1 MEIKEDTYNEFL
13 PPPISVKKNIFAAM
27 KTVGTITVI
36 ILSVILCAFATQGPK
51 PVYSKAALGK
61 RLFSEKILSL
71 DSSVS
76 CASCHNPNYAFADT
90 VAFSKGI
97 NGKPTSRN
105 TPSVLNMKNRPY
117 YFWDGRAGSL
127 EIQALVPIQN
137 ADEMGLPVSEAVA
150 RLNKS
155 KLYKDLF
162 LKTFKQLPNP
172 ENLAAALSAYEQ
184 TLETVDSRFDDWSNN
199 MGKLSP
205 AEERGRQLFIGKAK
219 CFDCHAQE
227 DFTTDAFKNIGLYNE
242 TSLKDAGLFNI
253 TQQETDKG
261 KFKVPGLRN
270 VAVTAPYMHNGMFET
285 LEQVLE
291 YYNDPAEFISNSI
304 NMDSTLQKGLNLEQS
319 EKNDLI
325 AFLESLTDRKYR
337 RTKSR

>member
-1 MEIKEDTYNEFL
+1 
-13 PPPISVKKNIFAAM
+13 M
-27 KTVGTITVI
+27 KMLGIIAII
-36 ILSVILCAFATQGPK
+36 ILSVILCAFITGGPK
-51 PVYSKAALGK
+51 PVYTKAALGK

-127 EIQALVPIQN
+127 EAQALVPIQN

-162 LKTFKQLPNP
+162 LKTFKQLPNQQ
-172 ENLAAALSAYEQ
+172 NLAAALSAYEQ

-261 KFKVPGLRN
+261 KFKIPGLRN

-291 YYNDPAEFISNSI
+291 YYNDPAAFISNSI
-304 NMDSTLQKGLNLEQS
+304 NIDPTLQKGLNLKQS

-325 AFLESLTDRKYR
+325 AFLESLTDKKYR
-337 RTKSR
+337 RKMSR

>member
-1 MEIKEDTYNEFL
+1 
-13 PPPISVKKNIFAAM
+13 M
-27 KTVGTITVI
+27 KMAGVITVI
-36 ILSVILCAFATQGPK
+36 MLAVILCAFVTQGPK

-127 EIQALVPIQN
+127 EIQALIPIQN

-162 LKTFKQLPNP
+162 LKTFKQLPNQQ
-172 ENLAAALSAYEQ
+172 NLAAALSAYEQ

-242 TSLKDAGLFNI
+242 NNLKDAGLFNI

-261 KFKVPGLRN
+261 KFKIPGLRN

-291 YYNDPAEFISNSI
+291 YYNDPKEFISNSI
-304 NMDSTLQKGLNLEQS
+304 NMDPTLQKGLNLKQS

-325 AFLESLTDRKYR
+325 TFLESLTDRKYR
-337 RTKSR
+337 RKMSR